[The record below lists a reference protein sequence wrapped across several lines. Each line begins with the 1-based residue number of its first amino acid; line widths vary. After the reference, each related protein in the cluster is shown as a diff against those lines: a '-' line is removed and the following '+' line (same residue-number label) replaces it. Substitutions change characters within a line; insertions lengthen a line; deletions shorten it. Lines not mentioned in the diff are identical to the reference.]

1 MEENEDY
8 LRDSLSHGNREREE
22 LLEKLSILQSKMKN
36 QQADIRLLF
45 YTCI

>member
-22 LLEKLSILQSKMKN
+22 LLEKLSLLQSKVRN
-36 QQADIRLLF
+36 QHDDIR
-45 YTCI
+45 YSDST